1 MPSQK
6 NRDEL
11 GAPTEICHNGGE
23 IGHKSGKKRAG
34 TAKAGQE
41 PSRILPAFLV
51 QSIHSQECQVVV
63 FSRVF
68 FMWRMSFGWTVSHC
82 LWGQLPRKVEK
93 DNDCPATCADKIAIP
108 FDMVV
113 CRWFTRLGKRGADAS
128 LGSWISLCLSWHF
141 RSCTIVD
148 PPSDGLDETLPR
160 KGSRAWRDA
169 MNHSQPEQNPLPK

>member
-63 FSRVF
+63 SCGFS
-68 FMWRMSFGWTVSHC
+68 SCG
-82 LWGQLPRKVEK
+82 E
-93 DNDCPATCADKIAIP
+93 
-108 FDMVV
+108 
-113 CRWFTRLGKRGADAS
+113 
-128 LGSWISLCLSWHF
+128 CLSVGQFHTVCGDNCREKWKKTTTV
-141 RSCTIVD
+141 RQRAAGQNRDSIRYGGLSLVYPARKTWSRCESWKLDLPLLVMALSVVYD
-148 PPSDGLDETLPR
+148 SGSPSDGLDETLPR